1 MLAGA
6 GSDAMNS
13 GINDAD
19 RCNAIVLNTDD
30 PVDNE
35 ILAQLRADPR
45 IEFIDNV
52 SQQQAGLQELRPPP
66 PPDVIA
72 EPTRWAYYPWRRAV
86 VPRSGPSRISTV
98 AT

>member
-1 MLAGA
+1 
-6 GSDAMNS
+6 MNS

-45 IEFIDNV
+45 IEFVDNV

-66 PPDVIA
+66 H
-72 EPTRWAYYPWRRAV
+72 PTSLPSPLGGLTIHGAWRWSAFWALAHFDCCDLTETE
-86 VPRSGPSRISTV
+86 I
-98 AT
+98 